1 MNHQTVRRY
10 SRNPNLKRK
19 RKNFLNE
26 DETFGTIPSIL
37 TFTLQVF
44 QKEKREENLL
54 EDIIGENVP
63 KPERT
68 RLADL
73 ASTESLPNKKNPEIH
88 AKKHCDYS
96 GKT

>member
-1 MNHQTVRRY
+1 MNQQTVRRY

-19 RKNFLNE
+19 RKKCLNE
-26 DETFGTIPSIL
+26 DETFGTISSIL

-54 EDIIGENVP
+54 EDIIRENVP
-63 KPERT
+63 KLERA

-73 ASTESLPNKKNPEIH
+73 GSTESLPNKKSPEIH